1 MTGLSFPSAS
11 KRQQRGVFS
20 IEFAIG
26 AIVMFFVTFGIF
38 EMCRFIY
45 VINLAESSLRES
57 SRDTRV
63 WEGERTELSYQLR
76 LTQMFE
82 SKGEIWHVLVD
93 PSRYQLSIS
102 YFENMLD
109 LVNDTP
115 SLSVTKQQRS
125 PLALYE
131 IAYDYTPMFIL
142 NGVVEQKIS
151 RRILVTME
159 HEGWPIDEK

>member
-1 MTGLSFPSAS
+1 MTGFSLFSVS
-11 KRQQRGVFS
+11 KRRQRGVFS

-26 AIVMFFVTFGIF
+26 AMVMFLVTFGIF

-63 WEGERTELSYQLR
+63 WEGERTKKLYQQR
-76 LTQMFE
+76 LTEMFE
-82 SKGEIWHVLVD
+82 NKGEIWHVLVD
-93 PSRYQLSIS
+93 SSRYQLSIS

-109 LVNDTP
+109 LVNDKP
-115 SLSVTKQQRS
+115 SLSETKQQRS

-131 IAYDYTPMFIL
+131 ITYDYTPMFIL
-142 NGVVEQKIS
+142 TGVVEQKIS

-159 HEGWPIDEK
+159 HEGWPIDEE